1 MPFKKQKH
9 KNLMSKNISLNRISL
24 SISNFEAIKN
34 KYDLFKINKR
44 KEMAYGTLKSFGIKN
59 NFTHYDFSG
68 SLFFICKKELCFE
81 HEHAEKVLVDFTDY
95 EKILLSLVLKEEL
108 FNYSLEYNETFVNI
122 IDNDIGV
129 FIDGQ
134 EGIKNKRGKQQLNTI
149 RIIFLIEKTE
159 QFDITINVQY
169 SIFIKKTIEEIKKEN
184 SFKKRSLF
192 KKYDRKLYNARE
204 DGNDSKESHF
214 YVKETEDKLEYFNV
228 KENHKITRHSAIQ
241 SLFRILNIIF
251 ERENMVFNQNTIE
264 LNHYLIN
271 NFISEDDYKYEK
283 TIFMDLRVNKENDLN
298 NILQKIDFKNYE
310 IIEKL
315 DNNINNKNAYI
326 IIQNEINKGK
336 YPNNEAITQ
345 TIAML
350 RKNGI
355 NGIQRLSMLKSIS
368 DVDKI
373 DSLVKKDG
381 TPVPEQTKNTI
392 MNTAKSIFK
401 NVKIELIIKNN
412 FYSFNLSDNNFDFMI
427 NLGRNENKNFHYKIF
442 NFDIKNNKITLN
454 EIEDFEFN
462 EEEKQYP
469 TYIKDKRL
477 QKLFESQFKL
487 NKDDFCFIKDD
498 NVYYVKATPLKAT
511 VDNKY
516 YQEILLPENLAKQR
530 PNTKGKKPQNISKTN
545 INFKKYLNEQKYL
558 FYKEINNEWLFVD
571 FDFNPNTSMQSKRI
585 YSFSSLNN
593 SDDSFKNYFLKSLYG
608 IKHVKKDKKEEIDL
622 RITSIFVKLIR
633 EKLETNTV

>member
-1 MPFKKQKH
+1 
-9 KNLMSKNISLNRISL
+9 
-24 SISNFEAIKN
+24 
-34 KYDLFKINKR
+34 
-44 KEMAYGTLKSFGIKN
+44 
-59 NFTHYDFSG
+59 
-68 SLFFICKKELCFE
+68 
-81 HEHAEKVLVDFTDY
+81 
-95 EKILLSLVLKEEL
+95 
-108 FNYSLEYNETFVNI
+108 
-122 IDNDIGV
+122 
-129 FIDGQ
+129 
-134 EGIKNKRGKQQLNTI
+134 
-149 RIIFLIEKTE
+149 
-159 QFDITINVQY
+159 
-169 SIFIKKTIEEIKKEN
+169 
-184 SFKKRSLF
+184 
-192 KKYDRKLYNARE
+192 
-204 DGNDSKESHF
+204 
-214 YVKETEDKLEYFNV
+214 
-228 KENHKITRHSAIQ
+228 
-241 SLFRILNIIF
+241 
-251 ERENMVFNQNTIE
+251 
-264 LNHYLIN
+264 
-271 NFISEDDYKYEK
+271 
-283 TIFMDLRVNKENDLN
+283 
-298 NILQKIDFKNYE
+298 
-310 IIEKL
+310 
-315 DNNINNKNAYI
+315 
-326 IIQNEINKGK
+326 
-336 YPNNEAITQ
+336 
-345 TIAML
+345 
-350 RKNGI
+350 
-355 NGIQRLSMLKSIS
+355 
-368 DVDKI
+368 
-373 DSLVKKDG
+373 
-381 TPVPEQTKNTI
+381 

-558 FYKEINNEWLFVD
+558 FYKEINNELLNELLFVD
-571 FDFNPNTSMQSKRI
+571 FDFNPNTYMQSKRI